1 MANVDDANNTLGK
14 LDNQWENLR
23 EADISDRDRDAIQEF
38 VRLERQGNQ
47 NCKPNT
53 LITDLSTLRNASKR
67 AETPLVEMEMADVR
81 SLLGTLT
88 APKSAGGHGLDA
100 DGSGIFNYK
109 RALKV
114 FFRWLDKELGYGD
127 YDFPD
132 EIELPSQRAGRVD
145 EQSMLDQKDIT
156 DLKEATTNP
165 RDKALIEFLADT
177 GARIGLAAQLRI
189 GDIHDLD
196 TKRAY
201 YKPNPNGVG
210 HKGAPDKRYPILYSQ
225 AELRE
230 YINRHHTD
238 PRDEAPLWHVFRG
251 YDRANPQ
258 EGALSE
264 DRIRAL
270 LQECKG
276 RCGVD
281 KPVNPH
287 NFRHSAITRL
297 SKTGHTP
304 QQIKHIAAWA
314 DDRMLDKYDHTTDRE
329 RNEELRAKAGF
340 IDEAEAGAEPPAPT
354 NCGNCQTVLSA
365 DERFC
370 PSCGAPATRDA
381 RASAD
386 QFEDDIF
393 DSAAQAEGELVEAVR
408 ELREL
413 VDSNPVLRSAILRD

>member
-14 LDNQWENLR
+14 LENQWENLR
-23 EADISDRDRDAIQEF
+23 AADIVDRDREAIREF

-47 NCKPNT
+47 SRKANT
-53 LITDLSTLRNASKR
+53 LITDLSTLRNASDR
-67 AETPLVEMEMADVR
+67 ADTALVDMDMADVR
-81 SLLGTLT
+81 ALLGTLT
-88 APKSAGGHGLDA
+88 APKSSGGYGLDP
-100 DGSGIFNYK
+100 DGSGIYNYK
-109 RALKV
+109 RSLKI
-114 FFRWLDKELGYGD
+114 FFRWLNTEQGYD
-127 YDFPD
+127 SFEFAD
-132 EIELPSQRAGRVD
+132 EIELPTQRASRVD
-145 EQSMLDQKDIT
+145 EEAMLDQDDIAE
-156 DLKEATTNP
+156 LKEATTNA
-165 RDKALIEFLADT
+165 RDKAIIEFLADT

-189 GDIHDLD
+189 GDIYDLD

-251 YDRANPQ
+251 YDRASPQ

-270 LQECKG
+270 LKECKS
-276 RCGVD
+276 RCSIE

-304 QQIKHIAAWA
+304 QQIKHIAAWV
-314 DDRMLDKYDHTTDRE
+314 DDRMLEKYDHTTDRE

-340 IDEAEAGAEPPAPT
+340 IDEADAGTEPPKPT
-354 NCGNCQTVLSA
+354 NCGNCQTVLST

-370 PSCGAPATRDA
+370 PKCGSPTTPAA

-386 QFEDDIF
+386 QFEDDVF
-393 DSAAQAEGELVEAVR
+393 ESAALADGELAEAVR
-408 ELREL
+408 
-413 VDSNPVLRSAILRD
+413 DLRDLINGNPSLRRTILED